1 MHSLIVLAVVAC
13 VIAVPGIAAALAAFL
28 PGEVAIVTR
37 TAAAFGL
44 GYAAAGGCAF
54 LLAAAHAFRLSF
66 FFPLWLVVSA
76 ALWVVAFRR
85 APIRDQITALIADVN
100 KNLFPL
106 LLGAAVVAA
115 VLIVHVRYL
124 YLLGAP
130 RYVYYLN
137 GLEIANSH
145 GVPSATL
152 EYGQS
157 WAPATDKVFLDA
169 FTGVAAL
176 ISNNVAVGPGVLL
189 WVSTFGTA
197 IGLWATAWELGIRR
211 VGGLLPLLLLGNRL
225 ILNITV
231 VTSDFTDYRS
241 EDFGRAVAF
250 CALALGIFAIRERR
264 TLSAIIAG
272 LVLAAASGTHL
283 VPVVVAAIGLLSAGV
298 AEFLRAHGTRNRL
311 APFRYGI
318 ILAAVGGIGGVIIRV
333 FAGGTFGLGGASNP
347 ATYRSI
353 PTSFDPTAYLYNGE
367 LIPRAK
373 AGGGH
378 WYLPPSQLL
387 YRMMTGSQFHWPA
400 WALWVIVAA
409 AVVAAVLLFLL
420 ARDELRDAGVVG
432 LGIFLGVMAIALA
445 FDFHYHIYLQATF
458 GPRRLREATSLGL
471 IIVALGAIEGLIA
484 LLARH
489 RARLAVAVSAVVVI
503 ALAAWLLPNNTL
515 RQDIRNSHQRTVLM
529 NWMRTRTPCDARFL
543 VNERTEGAVTSLSGR
558 YALLEGM
565 GPFLR
570 VDKLPYVVSLLL
582 SARQFFADPQAN
594 EAFLREHDISYV
606 VVSRVRMLLGYPGPT
621 GRTNVQAMNAAPF
634 LQRVFVTPSA
644 IVYRVVGARALPV
657 SPLLKGPVLHCIRT
671 PVHF

>member
-1 MHSLIVLAVVAC
+1 MHSLIVLAVVTS
-13 VIAVPGIAAALAAFL
+13 VIAIPGIAAALAAFL

-44 GYAAAGGCAF
+44 GYGAAGGCAF
-54 LLAAAHAFRLSF
+54 LLAAVHAFRLSF
-66 FFPLWLVVSA
+66 FFPLWVVVSA
-76 ALWVVAFRR
+76 VLWVVALRR
-85 APIRDQITALIADVN
+85 APIRDQITALVEDVK

-106 LLGAAVVAA
+106 LLGAVVVGA
-115 VLIVHVRYL
+115 VLIVHLRYL
-124 YLLGAP
+124 YLLGGP
-130 RYVYYLN
+130 HYVYYLN
-137 GLEIANSH
+137 GVEIANSH

-157 WAPATDKVFLDA
+157 WAPATDKIFLDA
-169 FTGVAAL
+169 FTGVVAL
-176 ISNNVAVGPGVLL
+176 ISNNVAAGPGVLL

-211 VGGLLPLLLLGNRL
+211 VGGLLPLLLLSNRL

-241 EDFGRAVAF
+241 EDFGRAVAS

-264 TLSAIIAG
+264 TRPAIIAG

-283 VPVVVAAIGLLSAGV
+283 VPVVVVAIGLVSTGV
-298 AEFLRAHGTRNRL
+298 AECLRAHGTRNRL
-311 APFRYGI
+311 APFQYGI

-333 FAGGTFGLGGASNP
+333 FAGGSFGLGGASSP
-347 ATYRSI
+347 ATYSSI
-353 PTSFDPTAYLYNGE
+353 HTSFDPTAYLYNGQ

-373 AGGGH
+373 AGAGP
-378 WYLPPSQLL
+378 WFSPPSQIL

-400 WALWVIVAA
+400 WALGVMAAA
-409 AVVAAVLLFLL
+409 AVVAGVLLFLL
-420 ARDELRDAGVVG
+420 ARDELRDAGLVG

-445 FDFHYHIYLQATF
+445 FDFHYHVYLEATF
-458 GPRRLREATSLGL
+458 GTRRLRETTSLGL
-471 IIVALGAIEGLIA
+471 IIIALGVIEGLIA

-503 ALAAWLLPNNTL
+503 ALAAWLLPNNSL
-515 RQDIRNSHQRTVLM
+515 RHDTRLSHQRTVLI
-529 NWMRTRTPCDARFL
+529 NWMRTQTPCDARFL
-543 VNERTEGAVTSLSGR
+543 VNERTEGAVTSLTGR

-582 SARQFFADPQAN
+582 SSRRFFKDPQAN
-594 EAFLREHDISYV
+594 EAFLRQHDITYV
-606 VVSRVRMLLGYPGPT
+606 VVSRVRMQLGYPGPT
-621 GRTNVQAMNAAPF
+621 GKTDIQAMNAAPF
-634 LQRVFVTPSA
+634 LQRVFMTPSA
-644 IVYRVVGARALPV
+644 IVYRVVGAHAPPV
-657 SPLLKGPVLHCIRT
+657 SPLLMGPVLHCIRT
-671 PVHF
+671 PVHL

>member
-1 MHSLIVLAVVAC
+1 MHSLIVLTVVAC
-13 VIAVPGIAAALAAFL
+13 VIAVPGIAAALAAFR

-54 LLAAAHAFRLSF
+54 LLAAVHAFRLGF

-76 ALWVVAFRR
+76 GLWVVALRR
-85 APIRDQITALIADVN
+85 ASFRDQITALMEDAK

-106 LLGAAVVAA
+106 LLGAVVVGA

-124 YLLGAP
+124 SLLGAP

-157 WAPATDKVFLDA
+157 WAPATDKIFLDA
-169 FTGVAAL
+169 FTGIVAL
-176 ISNNVAVGPGVLL
+176 ISNNVAAGPGVLL

-264 TLSAIIAG
+264 TRPAIIAG

-283 VPVVVAAIGLLSAGV
+283 VPVVVAAVGLLAVGV
-298 AEFLRAHGTRNRL
+298 AESLRAHGTRNRL
-311 APFRYGI
+311 APFQYGI
-318 ILAAVGGIGGVIIRV
+318 VLAAVGGIGGVIIRI
-333 FAGGTFGLGGASNP
+333 FAGGSFGLGGASSP
-347 ATYRSI
+347 GTYSSI
-353 PTSFDPTAYLYNGE
+353 HTRFDPTAYLYYGGF
-367 LIPRAK
+367 IPRAT
-373 AGGGH
+373 AGSA
-378 WYLPPSQLL
+378 WYLPPSQIL
-387 YRMMTGSQFHWPA
+387 YKMMTGSQFHWPA
-400 WALWVIVAA
+400 WALWVIFAA
-409 AVVAAVLLFLL
+409 AVVATVLLFLL

-432 LGIFLGVMAIALA
+432 LGLFLGVMAIALA
-445 FDFHYHIYLQATF
+445 FDFHYHIYIEATF
-458 GPRRLREATSLGL
+458 GTRRLREITSLGL
-471 IIVALGAIEGLIA
+471 IIIAVGVMEGLIA

-503 ALAAWLLPNNTL
+503 ALAAWLLPNNSL
-515 RQDIRNSHQRTVLM
+515 QQDIRLSQERTALI
-529 NWMRTRTPCDARFL
+529 NWMRVRTPCDARFL
-543 VNERTEGAVTSLSGR
+543 ANERTEGALTSLTGR

-570 VDKLPYVVSLLL
+570 VDKLPYVVSLML
-582 SARQFFADPQAN
+582 SARQFFKNPRAN
-594 EAFLREHDISYV
+594 EAFLRQHAISYV
-606 VVSRVRMLLGYPGPT
+606 VVSRVGMLLGYPGPT
-621 GRTNVQAMNAAPF
+621 GTTNVQAMSGAPF
-634 LQRVFVTPSA
+634 LKRVFMTPSV
-644 IVYRVVGARALPV
+644 IVYRVVGAHAPPV

-671 PVHF
+671 RVHF

>member
-1 MHSLIVLAVVAC
+1 MHSLIVLGVVAS
-13 VIAVPGIAAALAAFL
+13 VIAIPGIAASLAAFS
-28 PGEVAIVTR
+28 PDEVAIVTR

-54 LLAAAHAFRLSF
+54 LLAAVHAFRLSF

-76 ALWVVAFRR
+76 ALWVVALRR
-85 APIRDQITALIADVN
+85 VRIRDQITALTADVN
-100 KNLFPL
+100 KNLVPL
-106 LLGAAVVAA
+106 LLGAVVVGA
-115 VLIVHVRYL
+115 VLIVHLRYL
-124 YLLGAP
+124 YLLGGS

-157 WAPATDKVFLDA
+157 WAPATDKIFLDA
-169 FTGVAAL
+169 FTGVVAL

-211 VGGLLPLLLLGNRL
+211 VGGLLPLLVLSNQL
-225 ILNITV
+225 ILNATL
-231 VTSDFTDYRS
+231 VTRDFTDYRS

-264 TLSAIIAG
+264 TRPAIIAG

-283 VPVVVAAIGLLSAGV
+283 VLVVVVAIGLVSAGV
-298 AEFLRAHGTRNRL
+298 AECLRAHGTRNRL
-311 APFRYGI
+311 APFQYGVI
-318 ILAAVGGIGGVIIRV
+318 VAAVGGIGGIIIRL
-333 FAGGTFGLGGASNP
+333 FAGGTFGLGGASSP

-353 PTSFDPTAYLYNGE
+353 HTRFDPTAYLYYGGF
-367 LIPRAK
+367 IRRAK
-373 AGGGH
+373 GGGG
-378 WYLPPSQLL
+378 WYLPPSQIF
-387 YRMMTGSQFHWPA
+387 YRMMTGPGFHWPA
-400 WALWVIVAA
+400 WALWVILVAA
-409 AVVAAVLLFLL
+409 AAGAVLLFLL

-432 LGIFLGVMAIALA
+432 LGIVLGVIAIALV
-445 FDFHYHIYLQATF
+445 FDFHFHVYIEATF
-458 GPRRLREATSLGL
+458 GIRRLREMTSLGL
-471 IIVALGAIEGLIA
+471 IIIALGVVEGLIA

-503 ALAAWLLPNNTL
+503 ALAAWLLPNNSL
-515 RQDIRNSHQRTVLM
+515 RQDFRNSHQRTVLI
-529 NWMRTRTPCDARFL
+529 NWMRTQTPCNARFL
-543 VNERTEGAVTSLSGR
+543 LNQRTEGAITSLTGR

-582 SARQFFADPQAN
+582 SARQFFKDPQAN
-594 EAFLREHDISYV
+594 EAFLRQHDITYV
-606 VVSRVRMLLGYPGPT
+606 VVSRVQIGYFGPT
-621 GRTNVQAMNAAPF
+621 GKTNIQALDAAPF
-634 LQRVFVTPSA
+634 LQRVFVTPSG
-644 IVYRVVGARALPV
+644 IVYRVVGAHAPPV

-671 PVHF
+671 PIHF

>member
-1 MHSLIVLAVVAC
+1 MHSLIVLAAVAC
-13 VIAVPGIAAALAAFL
+13 VIAIPGIAAALAAFS

-54 LLAAAHAFRLSF
+54 LLTAVHAFRLSF

-76 ALWVVAFRR
+76 VLWAVALRR
-85 APIRDQITALIADVN
+85 ARIRDQITALTADVN

-106 LLGAAVVAA
+106 LLGALVVGA
-115 VLIVHVRYL
+115 VLIIHVRYL
-124 YLLGAP
+124 YLLGGP

-145 GVPSATL
+145 GVPAATL

-157 WAPATDKVFLDA
+157 WPPATDKIFLDA
-169 FTGVAAL
+169 FTGVVAL

-211 VGGLLPLLLLGNRL
+211 VGGLLPLLLLSNQL
-225 ILNITV
+225 ILNATL
-231 VTSDFTDYRS
+231 VTRDFTDYRS

-264 TLSAIIAG
+264 TRPAVIAG

-283 VPVVVAAIGLLSAGV
+283 VLVIMVAIGLVSAGV
-298 AEFLRAHGTRNRL
+298 AECLRAHGTRNRL
-311 APFRYGI
+311 APFQYGA
-318 ILAAVGGIGGVIIRV
+318 ILAAVGGIGGIIIRV
-333 FAGGTFGLGGASNP
+333 FAGGTFGLGGASSP
-347 ATYRSI
+347 ATYSSI
-353 PTSFDPTAYLYNGE
+353 HTRFDPTAYLYYGGF
-367 LIPRAK
+367 IRRAK
-373 AGGGH
+373 GGGG
-378 WYLPPSQLL
+378 WYLPPSQIF
-387 YRMMTGSQFHWPA
+387 YRMLTGPGFHWPA
-400 WALWVIVAA
+400 WALWVILAA
-409 AVVAAVLLFLL
+409 AAAGAVLLFLL

-432 LGIFLGVMAIALA
+432 LGIVLGVIVIALA
-445 FDFHYHIYLQATF
+445 FDFHFHVYIEATF
-458 GPRRLREATSLGL
+458 GIRRLREMTSLGL
-471 IIVALGAIEGLIA
+471 IIIALGVIEGLIV

-489 RARLAVAVSAVVVI
+489 RARLAVAVSAVVAI
-503 ALAAWLLPNNTL
+503 ALAALLLPNNSMA
-515 RQDIRNSHQRTVLM
+515 QDFRNSHQRTVLI
-529 NWMRTRTPCDARFL
+529 NWMRTQTPCDARFL
-543 VNERTEGAVTSLSGR
+543 VNQRTEGAITSLTGR

-570 VDKLPYVVSLLL
+570 VDKLPYVISLLL
-582 SARQFFADPQAN
+582 SARHFFTDPQAN
-594 EAFLREHDISYV
+594 EAFLREHDITYV
-606 VVSRVRMLLGYPGPT
+606 VVSRVQIGYFGPT
-621 GRTNVQAMNAAPF
+621 GKTNIQAMNAAPF

-644 IVYRVVGARALPV
+644 IVYRVVGAHAPPV
-657 SPLLKGPVLHCIRT
+657 SPLLQGPALHCIRT

>member
-1 MHSLIVLAVVAC
+1 MHSLIVLAAVAC
-13 VIAVPGIAAALAAFL
+13 VIAIPGIAAALAAFS

-54 LLAAAHAFRLSF
+54 LLAAVHAFRLSLF
-66 FFPLWLVVSA
+66 LPLWLVVSA
-76 ALWVVAFRR
+76 VLWVVALRR
-85 APIRDQITALIADVN
+85 AHIRDQITALTADVT
-100 KNLFPL
+100 KNLVPL
-106 LLGAAVVAA
+106 LLGALVVGA
-115 VLIVHVRYL
+115 VLIIHVRYL
-124 YLLGAP
+124 YLLGGS

-157 WAPATDKVFLDA
+157 WAPATDKIFLDA

-211 VGGLLPLLLLGNRL
+211 VGGLLPLLLLSNQL
-225 ILNITV
+225 ILNATL
-231 VTSDFTDYRS
+231 VTRDFTDYRS

-264 TLSAIIAG
+264 TRPAIMAG

-283 VPVVVAAIGLLSAGV
+283 VLVVVVAIGLVSAGV
-298 AEFLRAHGTRNRL
+298 AECLRAHGTRNRL
-311 APFRYGI
+311 EPFQYGI
-318 ILAAVGGIGGVIIRV
+318 ILAAAGGIGGIIIRV
-333 FAGGTFGLGGASNP
+333 FAGGTFGLGGASSP
-347 ATYRSI
+347 ATYSSI
-353 PTSFDPTAYLYNGE
+353 HTRFDPTAYLYYGGF
-367 LIPRAK
+367 IRRAK
-373 AGGGH
+373 GGGG
-378 WYLPPSQLL
+378 WYLPPSQIF
-387 YRMMTGSQFHWPA
+387 YRMMTGPGFHWPA
-400 WALWVIVAA
+400 WALWVILAA
-409 AVVAAVLLFLL
+409 AAAGAVLLFLL

-432 LGIFLGVMAIALA
+432 LGIVLGVIVIALA
-445 FDFHYHIYLQATF
+445 FDFHFHVYIEATF
-458 GPRRLREATSLGL
+458 GIRRLREMTSLGL
-471 IIVALGAIEGLIA
+471 IIIALGVTEGLIV

-489 RARLAVAVSAVVVI
+489 RARLAVAVSAIVVI
-503 ALAAWLLPNNTL
+503 ALAAWLLPNNSM
-515 RQDIRNSHQRTVLM
+515 RQDFRNSHQRTVLI
-529 NWMRTRTPCDARFL
+529 NWMRTRTPCGARFL
-543 VNERTEGAVTSLSGR
+543 VNQRTEGAITSLTGR

-570 VDKLPYVVSLLL
+570 VDKLPYVVSLML
-582 SARQFFADPQAN
+582 SARQFFKNPQAN
-594 EAFLREHDISYV
+594 EAFLRQHDITYV
-606 VVSRVRMLLGYPGPT
+606 VVSRVQIGYFGPT
-621 GRTNVQAMNAAPF
+621 GKTNIQAMDAAPF

-644 IVYRVVGARALPV
+644 IVYRVVGAHAPPV

>member
-1 MHSLIVLAVVAC
+1 MHSVIVLAMVAC

-54 LLAAAHAFRLSF
+54 LLAAVHAFRLSF

-76 ALWVVAFRR
+76 VLWVVALRR
-85 APIRDQITALIADVN
+85 APIRDQLTALAADVT
-100 KNLFPL
+100 KNLLPL
-106 LLGAAVVAA
+106 LLGAVVVGA
-115 VLIVHVRYL
+115 VLIVHARYL
-124 YLLGAP
+124 YLLGGS

-157 WAPATDKVFLDA
+157 WAPATDKIFLDA

-176 ISNNVAVGPGVLL
+176 ITNNVAAGPGVLL
-189 WVSTFGTA
+189 WVSVFGTA

-211 VGGLLPLLLLGNRL
+211 VGGLLPLLLLSNRL
-225 ILNITV
+225 ILSAAVATGA
-231 VTSDFTDYRS
+231 FTEYRS

-264 TLSAIIAG
+264 ALPAIVAG

-283 VPVVVAAIGLLSAGV
+283 IPVVVVTIGLLSAGV
-298 AEFLRAHGTRNRL
+298 AESLRAHGTRDRL
-311 APFRYGI
+311 APFQYGI

-333 FAGGTFGLGGASNP
+333 FAGGTFGLGGASSP
-347 ATYRSI
+347 ATYSSI
-353 PTSFDPTAYLYNGE
+353 HTSFDPTAYLYAGKF
-367 LIPRAK
+367 IPRAK
-373 AGGGH
+373 AGSS
-378 WYLPPSQLL
+378 WYLRPSQVLSK
-387 YRMMTGSQFHWPA
+387 MMAGGQFHLPA
-400 WALWVIVAA
+400 WALLVVFAA
-409 AVVAAVLLFLL
+409 AVVATVLLFLL

-445 FDFHYHIYLQATF
+445 VDFHYHIYIDATF
-458 GPRRLREATSLGL
+458 GARRLRESTALGL

-489 RARLAVAVSAVVVI
+489 RARMAVAVSAVVVV
-503 ALAAWLLPNNTL
+503 ALTAWLLPNNTL
-515 RQDIRNSHQRTVLM
+515 RGDIRHSHQRTVLM
-529 NWMRTRTPCDARFL
+529 NWMRTQTPCDARFL
-543 VNERTEGAVTSLSGR
+543 VDQRTEGVVTSLTGR
-558 YALLEGM
+558 FALLEGM

-570 VDKLPYVVSLLL
+570 VDKLPYVVSLML
-582 SARQFFADPQAN
+582 SARHFFENPQAN
-594 EAFLREHDISYV
+594 EAFLRQHDISHV
-606 VVSRVRMLLGYPGPT
+606 VVSRVQIGYPWPI
-621 GRTNVQAMNAAPF
+621 GRTNVQAMDVAPF

-644 IVYRVVGARALPV
+644 TVYRVVGAHVPPV

-671 PVHF
+671 PIHF

>member
-1 MHSLIVLAVVAC
+1 MHSLIVLGAVAC
-13 VIAVPGIAAALAAFL
+13 VIAIPGIAASLAAFS

-44 GYAAAGGCAF
+44 GYGAAGGCAF
-54 LLAAAHAFRLSF
+54 LLAAVHAFRLSF

-76 ALWVVAFRR
+76 ALWVVALRR
-85 APIRDQITALIADVN
+85 ARIRDQITALAADVN

-106 LLGAAVVAA
+106 LLGAVVVAA
-115 VLIVHVRYL
+115 VLIIHLRYL
-124 YLLGAP
+124 YLLGGS

-157 WAPATDKVFLDA
+157 WAPATDKIFLDA
-169 FTGVAAL
+169 FTGVVAL

-211 VGGLLPLLLLGNRL
+211 VGGLLPLLLLSNQL
-225 ILNITV
+225 ILNATL
-231 VTSDFTDYRS
+231 VTRDFTDYRS

-264 TLSAIIAG
+264 TRPAIIAG

-283 VPVVVAAIGLLSAGV
+283 VLVVVVAIGLVSAGV
-298 AEFLRAHGTRNRL
+298 AECLRAHGTRNRL
-311 APFRYGI
+311 APFQYGA
-318 ILAAVGGIGGVIIRV
+318 ILAAVGGIGGIIIRV
-333 FAGGTFGLGGASNP
+333 FAGGTFGLGGASSP
-347 ATYRSI
+347 ATYSSI
-353 PTSFDPTAYLYNGE
+353 HTRFDPTAYLYYGGF
-367 LIPRAK
+367 IRRAK
-373 AGGGH
+373 GGGG
-378 WYLPPSQLL
+378 WYLPPSQIF
-387 YRMMTGSQFHWPA
+387 YRMLTGPGFHWPA
-400 WALWVIVAA
+400 WALWVILAA
-409 AVVAAVLLFLL
+409 AAAGAVLLFLL

-432 LGIFLGVMAIALA
+432 LGIVLGVIAIALV
-445 FDFHYHIYLQATF
+445 FDFHFHVYIEATF
-458 GPRRLREATSLGL
+458 GIRRLREMTSLGL
-471 IIVALGAIEGLIA
+471 IIIALGVVEGLIV

-503 ALAAWLLPNNTL
+503 ALAAWLLPNNSL
-515 RQDIRNSHQRTVLM
+515 RQDFRNSHQRTVLI
-529 NWMRTRTPCDARFL
+529 NWMRTQTPCNARFL
-543 VNERTEGAVTSLSGR
+543 VNQRTEGAITSLTGR

-582 SARQFFADPQAN
+582 SGRQFFKDPQAN
-594 EAFLREHDISYV
+594 EAFLRQHDITYV
-606 VVSRVRMLLGYPGPT
+606 VVSRVQIGYFGPT
-621 GRTNVQAMNAAPF
+621 GKANIQALDAAPF

-644 IVYRVVGARALPV
+644 IVYRVAGAHAPPV

>member
-1 MHSLIVLAVVAC
+1 MHSLIGLAVVAC
-13 VIAVPGIAAALAAFL
+13 VIAVPGIAAALAAFS

-44 GYAAAGGCAF
+44 GYAAVGSCAF
-54 LLAAAHAFRLSF
+54 PLAAVHAFRLSF

-76 ALWVVAFRR
+76 VLWVVALRR
-85 APIRDQITALIADVN
+85 ARIRDQITALIADVK

-124 YLLGAP
+124 SLLGGP

-157 WAPATDKVFLDA
+157 WAPATDKIFLDA
-169 FTGVAAL
+169 FTGVVAL
-176 ISNNVAVGPGVLL
+176 ISNNVAAGPGVLL

-211 VGGLLPLLLLGNRL
+211 VGGLLPLLLLSNQL
-225 ILNITV
+225 ILNAGL

-264 TLSAIIAG
+264 TRPAIIAG

-283 VPVVVAAIGLLSAGV
+283 VLVVVVAIGLVSAGL
-298 AEFLRAHGTRNRL
+298 AECLRAHGTRNRL
-311 APFRYGI
+311 APFQYGI
-318 ILAAVGGIGGVIIRV
+318 ILAAVGGVGGLIIRV
-333 FAGGTFGLGGASNP
+333 FAGGTFGLGGASSP
-347 ATYRSI
+347 ATYSSI
-353 PTSFDPTAYLYNGE
+353 HTRFDPTAYLYYGGF
-367 LIPRAK
+367 IQRAK
-373 AGGGH
+373 GGGG
-378 WYLPPSQLL
+378 WYLPPSQIF
-387 YRMMTGSQFHWPA
+387 YRMMTGGGFHSPA
-400 WALWVIVAA
+400 WALWVIFAA
-409 AVVAAVLLFLL
+409 AVVGAVLLFLL

-432 LGIFLGVMAIALA
+432 LGIFLGVIVIALA
-445 FDFHYHIYLQATF
+445 FDFHFHVYIEATF
-458 GPRRLREATSLGL
+458 GIRRLREMTSLGL
-471 IIVALGAIEGLIA
+471 IIIALGVIEGLIA
-484 LLARH
+484 LLPRH

-503 ALAAWLLPNNTL
+503 ALAAWLLPNNSL
-515 RQDIRNSHQRTVLM
+515 HQDLRNSHQRTVLI
-529 NWMRTRTPCDARFL
+529 NWMRTQTPCDARFL
-543 VNERTEGAVTSLSGR
+543 VNQRTEGAITSLTGR

-582 SARQFFADPQAN
+582 SARQFFKNPQAN
-594 EAFLREHDISYV
+594 EAFLRQHGITYV
-606 VVSRVRMLLGYPGPT
+606 VVSRVR
-621 GRTNVQAMNAAPF
+621 NQ
-634 LQRVFVTPSA
+634 
-644 IVYRVVGARALPV
+644 
-657 SPLLKGPVLHCIRT
+657 
-671 PVHF
+671 